1 MCALDL
7 KLADQ
12 DGAKRSF
19 GLTISDK

>member
-1 MCALDL
+1 
-7 KLADQ
+7 LADQ